1 MARGKRELRP
11 EIEQLKGK
19 EAVKGDLYLWLQAFV
34 LISVAVVLC
43 FIYVG
48 RVVTV
53 SGSSMAPTL
62 YNGDVLLLRSGAA
75 NVEQGDIVV
84 LTREAFLS
92 EPIVKRVIAT
102 EGQTV
107 VIDYTENS
115 VSVDGERLEEPYVA
129 EAMVQPSFSSSSVET
144 VTVPEG
150 EIFVMGDN
158 RNHSSDSRHP
168 NLGTVDLRCVLGEAR
183 AVLFPLSHLQTIH

>member
-1 MARGKRELRP
+1 MARGKRELKP
-11 EIEQLKGK
+11 EILSLKGMD
-19 EAVKGDLYLWLQAFV
+19 AIKGDLYIWLQAFV

-43 FIYVG
+43 FAYLG

-53 SGSSMAPTL
+53 SGSSMEPTL
-62 YNGDVLLLRSGAA
+62 HNGDMLLLRSGAGS
-75 NVEQGDIVV
+75 VEQGDVVV
-84 LTREAFLS
+84 LTREDFLD

-115 VSVDGERLEEPYVA
+115 VTVDGERLKEPYVVEVMA
-129 EAMVQPSFSSSSVET
+129 QPYFSGPVET

-150 EIFVMGDN
+150 GIFVMGDN
-158 RNHSSDSRHP
+158 RNHSSEVGGQAG
-168 NLGTVDLRCVLGEAR
+168 LGR
-183 AVLFPLSHLQTIH
+183 Q

>member
-1 MARGKRELRP
+1 MARGKRELKP
-11 EIEQLKGK
+11 EILSLKGMD
-19 EAVKGDLYLWLQAFV
+19 AVKGDLYIWLQAFV

-43 FIYVG
+43 FAYLG

-53 SGSSMAPTL
+53 SGSSMEPTL
-62 YNGDVLLLRSGAA
+62 HNGDMLLLRSGAGG
-75 NVEQGDIVV
+75 VEQGDIVV
-84 LTREAFLS
+84 LTQESFIS

-107 VIDYTENS
+107 VIDYTQNS
-115 VSVDGERLEEPYVA
+115 VTVDGQRLRESYVVEVMA
-129 EAMVQPSFSSSSVET
+129 QPDFSDRVET

-158 RNHSSDSRHP
+158 RNHSADSRHP
-168 NLGTVDLRCVLGEAR
+168 RLGTVDLRCVLGEAK
-183 AVLFPLSHLQTIH
+183 AVLFPLGHLKTIH

>member
-19 EAVKGDLYLWLQAFV
+19 AAWKGDLYLWLQAFV
-34 LISVAVVLC
+34 LISVAVVLY
-43 FIYVG
+43 FVYVG

-53 SGSSMAPTL
+53 SGSSMEPTL
-62 YNGDVLLLRSGAA
+62 HNGDMLLLRSGAA
-75 NVEQGDIVV
+75 SVEQGDIVV
-84 LTREAFLS
+84 LTQEAFLD

-102 EGQTV
+102 GGQTV
-107 VIDYTENS
+107 VINYIENS

-129 EAMVQPSFSSSSVET
+129 EAMVQPAFSSSPVET

-183 AVLFPLSHLQTIH
+183 AVLFPLGHLQTIH

>member
-1 MARGKRELRP
+1 MARGKRELKP
-11 EIEQLKGK
+11 EILSLKGMD
-19 EAVKGDLYLWLQAFV
+19 AIKGDLYIWLQAFV

-43 FIYVG
+43 FAYLG

-53 SGSSMAPTL
+53 SGSSMEPTL
-62 YNGDVLLLRSGAA
+62 HNGDMLLLRSGAGS
-75 NVEQGDIVV
+75 VEQGDIVV
-84 LTREAFLS
+84 LTQESFIS

-107 VIDYTENS
+107 VIDYKQNS
-115 VSVDGERLEEPYVA
+115 VTVDGQRLRESYVVEVMA
-129 EAMVQPSFSSSSVET
+129 QPDFSDTVET

-158 RNHSSDSRHP
+158 RNHSADSRHP
-168 NLGTVDLRCVLGEAR
+168 RLGTVDLRCVLGEAK
-183 AVLFPLSHLQTIH
+183 AVLFPLGHLKTIH

>member
-1 MARGKRELRP
+1 MARGKRELKP
-11 EIEQLKGK
+11 EIQSLKGMD
-19 EAVKGDLYLWLQAFV
+19 AVKGDLYIWLQAFV

-43 FIYVG
+43 FIYLG

-53 SGSSMAPTL
+53 SGSSMEPTL
-62 YNGDVLLLRSGAA
+62 RNGDMLLLRSGAGG
-75 NVEQGDIVV
+75 VEQGDVVV
-84 LTREAFLS
+84 LTREDFLD

-115 VSVDGERLEEPYVA
+115 VTVDGERLKEPYVVEVMA
-129 EAMVQPSFSSSSVET
+129 QPYFSGPVET

-168 NLGTVDLRCVLGEAR
+168 GLGTVDLRCVLGEAK
-183 AVLFPLSHLQTIH
+183 AVLLPLGRMKTIH

>member
-19 EAVKGDLYLWLQAFV
+19 DAVKGDLYLWLQAFV

-43 FIYVG
+43 FVYLG

-53 SGSSMAPTL
+53 SGSSMEPTL
-62 YNGDVLLLRSGAA
+62 HNGDMLLLRSGAA
-75 NVEQGDIVV
+75 NVEPGDIVV
-84 LTREAFLS
+84 LTQEEFMD

-102 EGQTV
+102 GGQTV

-129 EAMVQPSFSSSSVET
+129 EAMVQPSFSSSPVET

-168 NLGTVDLRCVLGEAR
+168 NLGTVDLRCVLGEAQ
-183 AVLFPLSHLQTIH
+183 AVLFPLGHLQTIH

>member
-19 EAVKGDLYLWLQAFV
+19 DAVKADLYLWLQAFV

-43 FIYVG
+43 FVYLG

-53 SGSSMAPTL
+53 SGSSMEPTL
-62 YNGDVLLLRSGAA
+62 HNGDILFLHSGRDS
-75 NVEQGDIVV
+75 VEQGDIVV
-84 LTREAFLS
+84 LTQASFLP

-115 VSVDGERLEEPYVA
+115 VSVDGERLDESYVA
-129 EAMVQPSFSSSSVET
+129 EVMTQPAFSSSSVET

-168 NLGTVDLRCVLGEAR
+168 DLGTVDLRCVLGKAQT
-183 AVLFPLSHLQTIH
+183 VLFPLSHLQTIH

>member
-1 MARGKRELRP
+1 MARGKRELKP
-11 EIEQLKGK
+11 EIQSLKGMD
-19 EAVKGDLYLWLQAFV
+19 AVKGDLYIWLQAFV

-43 FIYVG
+43 FTYLG

-53 SGSSMAPTL
+53 SGSSMEPTL
-62 YNGDVLLLRSGAA
+62 RNGDMLLLRSGAGG
-75 NVEQGDIVV
+75 VEQGDVVV
-84 LTREAFLS
+84 LTREDFLD

-107 VIDYTENS
+107 VIDYTANS
-115 VSVDGERLEEPYVA
+115 VTVDGERLKESYVVEVMAQPY
-129 EAMVQPSFSSSSVET
+129 FSGPVET

-168 NLGTVDLRCVLGEAR
+168 GLGTVALRCVLGEAK
-183 AVLFPLSHLQTIH
+183 AVLLPLGRMKTIH

>member
-1 MARGKRELRP
+1 MARGKRELKP
-11 EIEQLKGK
+11 EIQSLKGMD
-19 EAVKGDLYLWLQAFV
+19 AVKGDLYIWLQAFV

-43 FIYVG
+43 FAYLG

-53 SGSSMAPTL
+53 SGSSMEPTL
-62 YNGDVLLLRSGAA
+62 RNGDMLLLRSGAGG
-75 NVEQGDIVV
+75 VEQGDVVV
-84 LTREAFLS
+84 LTREDFLD

-107 VIDYTENS
+107 VIDYTQNS
-115 VSVDGERLEEPYVA
+115 VTVDGERLKESYVVEVMA
-129 EAMVQPSFSSSSVET
+129 QPDFSNPVET

-158 RNHSSDSRHP
+158 RNHSADSRHP
-168 NLGTVDLRCVLGEAR
+168 RLGTVDLRCVLGEAK
-183 AVLFPLSHLQTIH
+183 AVLFPLGHLKTIH

>member
-1 MARGKRELRP
+1 MARGKRELKP
-11 EIEQLKGK
+11 EIQSLKGMD
-19 EAVKGDLYLWLQAFV
+19 AVKGDLYIWLQAFV

-43 FIYVG
+43 FTYLG

-53 SGSSMAPTL
+53 SGSSMEPTL
-62 YNGDVLLLRSGAA
+62 RNGDMLLLRSGAGG
-75 NVEQGDIVV
+75 VEQGDVVV
-84 LTREAFLS
+84 LTREDFLD

-107 VIDYTENS
+107 VIDYTANS
-115 VSVDGERLEEPYVA
+115 VTMDGERLKEPYVVEVMA
-129 EAMVQPSFSSSSVET
+129 QPYFSGPVET

-168 NLGTVDLRCVLGEAR
+168 GLGTVDLRCVLGEAK
-183 AVLFPLSHLQTIH
+183 AVLLPLGRMKTIH

>member
-1 MARGKRELRP
+1 MARGKRELKP
-11 EIEQLKGK
+11 EIQSLKGMD
-19 EAVKGDLYLWLQAFV
+19 AVKGDLYIWLQAFV

-43 FIYVG
+43 FTYLG

-53 SGSSMAPTL
+53 SGSSMEPTL
-62 YNGDVLLLRSGAA
+62 RNGDMLLLRSGAGS
-75 NVEQGDIVV
+75 VEQGDIVV
-84 LTREAFLS
+84 LTREDFLD

-107 VIDYTENS
+107 VIDYTENC
-115 VSVDGERLEEPYVA
+115 VTVDGERLKEPYVVEVMA
-129 EAMVQPSFSSSSVET
+129 QPYFSGPVET

-168 NLGTVDLRCVLGEAR
+168 GLGTVDLRCVLGEAK
-183 AVLFPLSHLQTIH
+183 AVLLPLGRMKTIH

>member
-1 MARGKRELRP
+1 MARGKRELKP
-11 EIEQLKGK
+11 EIQSLKGMD
-19 EAVKGDLYLWLQAFV
+19 AVKGDLYIWLQAFV

-43 FIYVG
+43 FAYLG

-53 SGSSMAPTL
+53 SGSSMEPTL
-62 YNGDVLLLRSGAA
+62 RNGDMLLLRSGAGG
-75 NVEQGDIVV
+75 VEQGDIVV
-84 LTREAFLS
+84 LTQESFIS

-107 VIDYTENS
+107 VIDYTQNS
-115 VSVDGERLEEPYVA
+115 VTVDGERLREPYVVEVMA
-129 EAMVQPSFSSSSVET
+129 QPDFSDPVET

-158 RNHSSDSRHP
+158 RNHSADSRHP
-168 NLGTVDLRCVLGEAR
+168 RLGTVDLRCVLGEAK
-183 AVLFPLSHLQTIH
+183 AVLFPLGHLKTIH

>member
-1 MARGKRELRP
+1 MARGKRELKP
-11 EIEQLKGK
+11 EIQSLKGMD
-19 EAVKGDLYLWLQAFV
+19 AVKGDLYIWLQAFV

-43 FIYVG
+43 FIYLG

-53 SGSSMAPTL
+53 SGSSMEPTL
-62 YNGDVLLLRSGAA
+62 RNGDMLLLRSGAGG
-75 NVEQGDIVV
+75 VEQGDVVV
-84 LTREAFLS
+84 LTREDFLD

-115 VSVDGERLEEPYVA
+115 VTVDGERLKEPYVVEVMA
-129 EAMVQPSFSSSSVET
+129 QPYFSGPVET

-168 NLGTVDLRCVLGEAR
+168 DLGTVDLRCVLGEAK
-183 AVLFPLSHLQTIH
+183 AVLLPLGRMKTIH

>member
-1 MARGKRELRP
+1 MARGKRELKP
-11 EIEQLKGK
+11 EIQSLKGMD
-19 EAVKGDLYLWLQAFV
+19 AVKGDLYIWLQAFV

-43 FIYVG
+43 FTYLG

-53 SGSSMAPTL
+53 SGSSMEPTL
-62 YNGDVLLLRSGAA
+62 RNGDMLLLRSGAGG
-75 NVEQGDIVV
+75 VEQGDVVV
-84 LTREAFLS
+84 LTREDFLD

-115 VSVDGERLEEPYVA
+115 VTVDGERLKEPYVVEVMA
-129 EAMVQPSFSSSSVET
+129 QPYFSGPVET

-168 NLGTVDLRCVLGEAR
+168 GLGTVDLRCVLGEAK
-183 AVLFPLSHLQTIH
+183 AVLLPLGRMKTIH

>member
-1 MARGKRELRP
+1 MARGKRELKP
-11 EIEQLKGK
+11 EIQSLKGMD
-19 EAVKGDLYLWLQAFV
+19 AVKGDLYIWLQAFV

-43 FIYVG
+43 FTYLG

-53 SGSSMAPTL
+53 SGSSMEPTL
-62 YNGDVLLLRSGAA
+62 RNGDMLLLRSGAGG
-75 NVEQGDIVV
+75 VEQGDVVV
-84 LTREAFLS
+84 LTREDFLD

-115 VSVDGERLEEPYVA
+115 VTVDGERLKEPYVVEVMA
-129 EAMVQPSFSSSSVET
+129 QPYFSGPVET

-168 NLGTVDLRCVLGEAR
+168 GLGTVDLRCVLGEAR
-183 AVLFPLSHLQTIH
+183 AVLFPLGHLQTIH

>member
-1 MARGKRELRP
+1 MARGKRELKP
-11 EIEQLKGK
+11 EIQSLKGMD
-19 EAVKGDLYLWLQAFV
+19 AVKGDLYIWLQAFV

-43 FIYVG
+43 FTYLG

-53 SGSSMAPTL
+53 SGSSMEPTL
-62 YNGDVLLLRSGAA
+62 RNGDMLLLRSGAGS
-75 NVEQGDIVV
+75 VEQGDIVV
-84 LTREAFLS
+84 LTREDFLD

-115 VSVDGERLEEPYVA
+115 VTVDGERLKEPYVVEVMA
-129 EAMVQPSFSSSSVET
+129 QPYFSGPVET

-168 NLGTVDLRCVLGEAR
+168 GLGTVDLRCVLGEAK
-183 AVLFPLSHLQTIH
+183 AVLLPLGRMKTIH

>member
-1 MARGKRELRP
+1 MARGKRELKP
-11 EIEQLKGK
+11 EIQSLKGMD
-19 EAVKGDLYLWLQAFV
+19 AVKGDLYIWLQAFV

-43 FIYVG
+43 FTYLG

-53 SGSSMAPTL
+53 SGSSMEPTL
-62 YNGDVLLLRSGAA
+62 RNGDMLLLRSGAGG
-75 NVEQGDIVV
+75 VEQGDVVV
-84 LTREAFLS
+84 LTREDFLD

-115 VSVDGERLEEPYVA
+115 VTVDGERLKEPYVVEVMA
-129 EAMVQPSFSSSSVET
+129 QPYFSGPVET

-158 RNHSSDSRHP
+158 RNHSSDSRHSG
-168 NLGTVDLRCVLGEAR
+168 LGTVDLRCVLGEAK
-183 AVLFPLSHLQTIH
+183 AVLLPLGRMKTIH

>member
-1 MARGKRELRP
+1 MARGKRELKP
-11 EIEQLKGK
+11 EILSLKGMD
-19 EAVKGDLYLWLQAFV
+19 AVKGDLYIWLQAFV

-43 FIYVG
+43 FAYLG

-53 SGSSMAPTL
+53 SGSSMEPTL
-62 YNGDVLLLRSGAA
+62 HNGDMLLLRSGAGS
-75 NVEQGDIVV
+75 VEQGDIVV
-84 LTREAFLS
+84 LTQESFIS

-107 VIDYTENS
+107 VIDYTQNS
-115 VSVDGERLEEPYVA
+115 VTVDGERLKESYVVEVMA
-129 EAMVQPSFSSSSVET
+129 QPVFSNPVET

-158 RNHSSDSRHP
+158 RNHSADSRHP
-168 NLGTVDLRCVLGEAR
+168 RLGTVDLRCVLGEAK
-183 AVLFPLSHLQTIH
+183 AVLFPLGHLKTIH

>member
-1 MARGKRELRP
+1 MARGKRELKP
-11 EIEQLKGK
+11 EIQSLKGMD
-19 EAVKGDLYLWLQAFV
+19 AVKGDLYIWLQAFV

-43 FIYVG
+43 FTYLG

-53 SGSSMAPTL
+53 SGSSMEPTL
-62 YNGDVLLLRSGAA
+62 RNGDMLLLRSGAGG
-75 NVEQGDIVV
+75 VEQGDVVV
-84 LTREAFLS
+84 LTREDFLD

-115 VSVDGERLEEPYVA
+115 VTVDGERLKEPYVVEVMA
-129 EAMVQPSFSSSSVET
+129 QPYFSGPVET

-158 RNHSSDSRHP
+158 RNHSSASRHP
-168 NLGTVDLRCVLGEAR
+168 GLGTVDLRCVLGEAK
-183 AVLFPLSHLQTIH
+183 AVLLPLGRMKTIH

>member
-1 MARGKRELRP
+1 MARGKRELKP
-11 EIEQLKGK
+11 EIQSLKGMD
-19 EAVKGDLYLWLQAFV
+19 AVKGDLYIWLQAFV

-43 FIYVG
+43 FTYLG

-53 SGSSMAPTL
+53 SGSSMEPTL
-62 YNGDVLLLRSGAA
+62 RNGDMLLLRSGAGG
-75 NVEQGDIVV
+75 VEQGDVVV
-84 LTREAFLS
+84 LTREDFLD

-115 VSVDGERLEEPYVA
+115 VTVDGERLKEPYVVEVMA
-129 EAMVQPSFSSSSVET
+129 QPYFSGPVET

-168 NLGTVDLRCVLGEAR
+168 DLGTVDLRCVLGEAK
-183 AVLFPLSHLQTIH
+183 AVLLPLGHLKTIH

>member
-1 MARGKRELRP
+1 MARGKRELKP
-11 EIEQLKGK
+11 EIQSLKGMD
-19 EAVKGDLYLWLQAFV
+19 AVKGDLYIWLQAFV

-43 FIYVG
+43 FIYLG

-53 SGSSMAPTL
+53 SGSSMEPTL
-62 YNGDVLLLRSGAA
+62 RNGDMLLLRSGAGG
-75 NVEQGDIVV
+75 VEQGDVVV
-84 LTREAFLS
+84 LTREDFLD

-107 VIDYTENS
+107 VIDYTEGS
-115 VSVDGERLEEPYVA
+115 VTVDGERLKEPYVVEVMA
-129 EAMVQPSFSSSSVET
+129 QPYFSGPVET

-168 NLGTVDLRCVLGEAR
+168 DLGTVDLRCVLGEAK
-183 AVLFPLSHLQTIH
+183 AVLLPLGRMKTIH

>member
-1 MARGKRELRP
+1 MARGKRELKP
-11 EIEQLKGK
+11 EIQSLKGMD
-19 EAVKGDLYLWLQAFV
+19 AVKGDLYIWLQAFV

-43 FIYVG
+43 FIYLG

-53 SGSSMAPTL
+53 SGSSMEPTL
-62 YNGDVLLLRSGAA
+62 RNGDMLLLRSGAGS
-75 NVEQGDIVV
+75 VEQGDIVV
-84 LTREAFLS
+84 LTREDFLD

-115 VSVDGERLEEPYVA
+115 VTVDGERLKEPYVVEVMA
-129 EAMVQPSFSSSSVET
+129 QPYFSGPVET

-168 NLGTVDLRCVLGEAR
+168 GLGTVDLRCVLGEAK
-183 AVLFPLSHLQTIH
+183 AVLLPLGRMKTIH

>member
-1 MARGKRELRP
+1 MARGKRELKP
-11 EIEQLKGK
+11 EIQSLKGMD
-19 EAVKGDLYLWLQAFV
+19 AVKGDLYIWLQAFV

-43 FIYVG
+43 FIYLG

-53 SGSSMAPTL
+53 SGSSMEPTL
-62 YNGDVLLLRSGAA
+62 RNGDMLLLRSGAGG
-75 NVEQGDIVV
+75 VEQGDVVV
-84 LTREAFLS
+84 LTREDFLD

-107 VIDYTENS
+107 VIDYTANS
-115 VSVDGERLEEPYVA
+115 VTVDGERLKEPYVVEVMA
-129 EAMVQPSFSSSSVET
+129 QPYFSGPVET

-158 RNHSSDSRHP
+158 RNHSSDSHHP
-168 NLGTVDLRCVLGEAR
+168 DLGTVDLRCVLGEAR
-183 AVLFPLSHLQTIH
+183 AVLLPLGRMKTIH

>member
-1 MARGKRELRP
+1 MARGKRELKP
-11 EIEQLKGK
+11 EIQSLKGMD
-19 EAVKGDLYLWLQAFV
+19 AVKGDLYIWLQAFV

-43 FIYVG
+43 FTYLG

-53 SGSSMAPTL
+53 SGSSMEPTL
-62 YNGDVLLLRSGAA
+62 RNGDMLLLRSGAGG
-75 NVEQGDIVV
+75 VEQGDVVV
-84 LTREAFLS
+84 LTREDFLD

-107 VIDYTENS
+107 VIDYTANS
-115 VSVDGERLEEPYVA
+115 VTVDGERLKEPYVVEVMA
-129 EAMVQPSFSSSSVET
+129 QPDFSNPVET

-168 NLGTVDLRCVLGEAR
+168 GLGTVDLRCVLGEAK
-183 AVLFPLSHLQTIH
+183 AVLLPLGRMKTIH

>member
-1 MARGKRELRP
+1 MARGKRELKP
-11 EIEQLKGK
+11 EIQSLKGMD
-19 EAVKGDLYLWLQAFV
+19 AVKGDLYIWLQAFV

-43 FIYVG
+43 FIYLG

-53 SGSSMAPTL
+53 SGSSMEPTL
-62 YNGDVLLLRSGAA
+62 RNGDMLLLRSGAGG
-75 NVEQGDIVV
+75 VEQGDVVV
-84 LTREAFLS
+84 LTREDFLD

-115 VSVDGERLEEPYVA
+115 VTVDGERLKEPYVVEVMA
-129 EAMVQPSFSSSSVET
+129 QPYFSGPVET

-150 EIFVMGDN
+150 EIFVIGDN

-168 NLGTVDLRCVLGEAR
+168 GLGTVDLRCVLGEAK
-183 AVLFPLSHLQTIH
+183 AVLLPLGRMKTIH

>member
-1 MARGKRELRP
+1 MARGKRELKP
-11 EIEQLKGK
+11 EIQSLKGMD
-19 EAVKGDLYLWLQAFV
+19 AVKGDLYIWLQAFV

-43 FIYVG
+43 FIYLG

-53 SGSSMAPTL
+53 SGSSMEPTL
-62 YNGDVLLLRSGAA
+62 RNGDMLLLRSGAGG
-75 NVEQGDIVV
+75 VEQGDVVV
-84 LTREAFLS
+84 LTREDFLD

-115 VSVDGERLEEPYVA
+115 VTVDGERLKESYVVEVMAQPY
-129 EAMVQPSFSSSSVET
+129 FSGPVET

-168 NLGTVDLRCVLGEAR
+168 GLGTVDLRCVLGEAK
-183 AVLFPLSHLQTIH
+183 AVLLPLGRMKTIH

>member
-1 MARGKRELRP
+1 MARGKRELKP
-11 EIEQLKGK
+11 EIQSLKGMD
-19 EAVKGDLYLWLQAFV
+19 AVKGDLYIWLQAFV

-43 FIYVG
+43 FTYLG

-53 SGSSMAPTL
+53 SGSSMEPTL
-62 YNGDVLLLRSGAA
+62 HNGDMLLLRSGAGS
-75 NVEQGDIVV
+75 VEQGDIVV
-84 LTREAFLS
+84 LTREDFLD

-115 VSVDGERLEEPYVA
+115 VTVDGERLKEPYVVEVMA
-129 EAMVQPSFSSSSVET
+129 QPYFSGPVET

-168 NLGTVDLRCVLGEAR
+168 GLGTVDLRCVLGEAK
-183 AVLFPLSHLQTIH
+183 AVLLPLGRMKTIH

>member
-1 MARGKRELRP
+1 MARGKRELKP
-11 EIEQLKGK
+11 EIQSLKGMD
-19 EAVKGDLYLWLQAFV
+19 AVKGDLYIWLQAFV

-43 FIYVG
+43 FTYLG

-53 SGSSMAPTL
+53 SGSSMEPTL
-62 YNGDVLLLRSGAA
+62 RNGDMLLLRSGAGG
-75 NVEQGDIVV
+75 VEQGDVVV
-84 LTREAFLS
+84 LTREDFLD

-115 VSVDGERLEEPYVA
+115 VTVDGERLKEPYVVEVMA
-129 EAMVQPSFSSSSVET
+129 QPYFSGPVET

-150 EIFVMGDN
+150 GIFVMGDN
-158 RNHSSDSRHP
+158 RNHSNDSRHP
-168 NLGTVDLRCVLGEAR
+168 GLGTVDLRCVLGEAK
-183 AVLFPLSHLQTIH
+183 AVLLPLGRMKTIH

>member
-1 MARGKRELRP
+1 MARGKRELKP
-11 EIEQLKGK
+11 EILSLKGMD
-19 EAVKGDLYLWLQAFV
+19 AVKGDLYIWLQAFV

-43 FIYVG
+43 FAYLG

-53 SGSSMAPTL
+53 SGSSMEPTL
-62 YNGDVLLLRSGAA
+62 HNGDMLLLRSGAGS
-75 NVEQGDIVV
+75 VEQGDIVV
-84 LTREAFLS
+84 LTQESFIS

-107 VIDYTENS
+107 VIDYTQNS
-115 VSVDGERLEEPYVA
+115 VTVDGERLREPYVVEVMA
-129 EAMVQPSFSSSSVET
+129 QPDFADPVET

-158 RNHSSDSRHP
+158 RNHSADSRHP
-168 NLGTVDLRCVLGEAR
+168 RLGTVDLRCVLGEAK
-183 AVLFPLSHLQTIH
+183 AVLFPLGHLKTIH

>member
-1 MARGKRELRP
+1 MARGKRELKP
-11 EIEQLKGK
+11 EILSLKGMD
-19 EAVKGDLYLWLQAFV
+19 AVKGDLYIWLQAFV

-43 FIYVG
+43 FAYLG

-53 SGSSMAPTL
+53 SGSSMEPTL
-62 YNGDVLLLRSGAA
+62 HNGDMLLLRSGAGS
-75 NVEQGDIVV
+75 VEQGDIVV
-84 LTREAFLS
+84 LTQESFIS

-107 VIDYTENS
+107 VIDYTQNS
-115 VSVDGERLEEPYVA
+115 VTVDGQRLRESYVVEVMA
-129 EAMVQPSFSSSSVET
+129 QPDFSDPVET

-158 RNHSSDSRHP
+158 RNHSADSRHP
-168 NLGTVDLRCVLGEAR
+168 RLGTVNLRCVLGEAK
-183 AVLFPLSHLQTIH
+183 AVLFPLGHLKTIH

>member
-1 MARGKRELRP
+1 MARGKRELKP
-11 EIEQLKGK
+11 EIQSLKGMD
-19 EAVKGDLYLWLQAFV
+19 AVKGDLYIWLQAFV

-43 FIYVG
+43 FIYLG

-53 SGSSMAPTL
+53 SGSSMEPTL
-62 YNGDVLLLRSGAA
+62 RNGDMLLLRSGAGG
-75 NVEQGDIVV
+75 VEQGDVVV
-84 LTREAFLS
+84 LTREDFLD

-107 VIDYTENS
+107 VIDYTANS
-115 VSVDGERLEEPYVA
+115 VTVDGERLKEPYVVEVMA
-129 EAMVQPSFSSSSVET
+129 QPYFSGPVET

-168 NLGTVDLRCVLGEAR
+168 GLGTVDLRCVLGEAK
-183 AVLFPLSHLQTIH
+183 AVLLPLGRMKTIH

>member
-1 MARGKRELRP
+1 MARGKRELKP
-11 EIEQLKGK
+11 EILSLKGMD
-19 EAVKGDLYLWLQAFV
+19 AVKGDLYIWLQAFV

-43 FIYVG
+43 FTYLG

-53 SGSSMAPTL
+53 SGSSMEPTL
-62 YNGDVLLLRSGAA
+62 RNGDMLLLRSGAGG
-75 NVEQGDIVV
+75 VEQGDVVV
-84 LTREAFLS
+84 LTREDFLD

-115 VSVDGERLEEPYVA
+115 VTVDGERLKEPYVVEVMA
-129 EAMVQPSFSSSSVET
+129 QPYFSGPVET

-168 NLGTVDLRCVLGEAR
+168 GLGTVDLRCVLGEAK
-183 AVLFPLSHLQTIH
+183 AVLLPLGRMKTIH

>member
-1 MARGKRELRP
+1 MARGKRELKP
-11 EIEQLKGK
+11 EILSLKGMD
-19 EAVKGDLYLWLQAFV
+19 AIKGDLYIWLQAFV

-43 FIYVG
+43 FAYLG

-53 SGSSMAPTL
+53 SGSSMEPTL
-62 YNGDVLLLRSGAA
+62 RNGDMLLLRSGAGG
-75 NVEQGDIVV
+75 VEQGDVVV
-84 LTREAFLS
+84 LTREDFLD

-115 VSVDGERLEEPYVA
+115 VTVDGERLKEPYVVEVMA
-129 EAMVQPSFSSSSVET
+129 QPYFSGPVET

-168 NLGTVDLRCVLGEAR
+168 DLGTVDLRCVLGEAK
-183 AVLFPLSHLQTIH
+183 AVLLPLGRMKTIH

>member
-1 MARGKRELRP
+1 MVRGKRELKP
-11 EIEQLKGK
+11 EIQSLKGMD
-19 EAVKGDLYLWLQAFV
+19 AVKGDLYIWLQAFV

-43 FIYVG
+43 FIYLG

-53 SGSSMAPTL
+53 SGSSMEPTL
-62 YNGDVLLLRSGAA
+62 RNGDMLLLRSGAGG
-75 NVEQGDIVV
+75 VEQGDVVV
-84 LTREAFLS
+84 LTREDFLD

-115 VSVDGERLEEPYVA
+115 VTVDGERLKEPYVVEVMA
-129 EAMVQPSFSSSSVET
+129 QPYFSGPVET

-168 NLGTVDLRCVLGEAR
+168 GLGTVDLRCVLGEAK
-183 AVLFPLSHLQTIH
+183 AVLLPLGRMKTIH

>member
-1 MARGKRELRP
+1 MARGKRELKP
-11 EIEQLKGK
+11 EIQSLKGMD
-19 EAVKGDLYLWLQAFV
+19 AVKGDLYIWLQAFV

-43 FIYVG
+43 FIYLG

-53 SGSSMAPTL
+53 SGSSMEPTL
-62 YNGDVLLLRSGAA
+62 RNGDMLLLRSGAGG
-75 NVEQGDIVV
+75 VEQGDVVV
-84 LTREAFLS
+84 LTREGFLD

-115 VSVDGERLEEPYVA
+115 VTVDGERLKEPYVVEVMA
-129 EAMVQPSFSSSSVET
+129 QPYFSGPVET

-168 NLGTVDLRCVLGEAR
+168 GLGTVDLRCVLGEAK
-183 AVLFPLSHLQTIH
+183 AVLLPLGRMKTIH

>member
-1 MARGKRELRP
+1 MARGKRELKP
-11 EIEQLKGK
+11 EIQSLKGMD
-19 EAVKGDLYLWLQAFV
+19 AVKGDLYIWLQAFV

-43 FIYVG
+43 FAYLG

-53 SGSSMAPTL
+53 SGSSMEPTL
-62 YNGDVLLLRSGAA
+62 RNGDMLLLRSGAGG
-75 NVEQGDIVV
+75 VEQGDVVV
-84 LTREAFLS
+84 LTREDFLD

-107 VIDYTENS
+107 VIDYTANS
-115 VSVDGERLEEPYVA
+115 VTVDGERLKEPYVVEVMA
-129 EAMVQPSFSSSSVET
+129 QPYFSGPVET

-168 NLGTVDLRCVLGEAR
+168 DLGTVDLRCVLGEAK
-183 AVLFPLSHLQTIH
+183 AVLFPLGHLKTIH

>member
-1 MARGKRELRP
+1 MARGKRELKP
-11 EIEQLKGK
+11 EIQSLKGMD
-19 EAVKGDLYLWLQAFV
+19 AVKGDLYIWLQAFV

-43 FIYVG
+43 FTYLG

-53 SGSSMAPTL
+53 SGSSMEPTL
-62 YNGDVLLLRSGAA
+62 RNGDMLLLRSGAGG
-75 NVEQGDIVV
+75 VEQGDVVV
-84 LTREAFLS
+84 LTREDFLD

-107 VIDYTENS
+107 VIDYTANS
-115 VSVDGERLEEPYVA
+115 VTVDGERLKEPYVVEVMA
-129 EAMVQPSFSSSSVET
+129 QPYFSGPVET

-168 NLGTVDLRCVLGEAR
+168 GLGTVDLRCVLGEAK
-183 AVLFPLSHLQTIH
+183 AVLLPLGRMKTIH